1 MHDDPFRNL
10 AVGVQAL
17 RRRVEALT
25 LGIGG
30 ALGVAA
36 DPYPHQIA
44 TVRRILTDTTVRHL
58 IADEVGLGKTVQA
71 LMVLNALRWQNR
83 RHRAVILV
91 PDRLVR
97 QWQDECWTRCHCKAA
112 VVGEHDDD
120 AEAFVRIVRPQSLQ
134 SGVFRLRPDVFDL
147 LVVDEPQ
154 TMPASVL
161 ADVERAAP
169 DFRQIL
175 LLSATPGLNDPARRR
190 QVMRIIEPERTGCAE
205 LQGSDPEQALA
216 LAEESALSRFPGARD
231 GTAGADLQAALF
243 RTFSRERRII
253 RARRAEWGRYLPER
267 RYEQVSVPPLFGE
280 VERVRL
286 GMEWVMRTGS
296 PEDARSDAWRMAQA
310 LHRGHGSARQSIA
323 SARSRRPDVDGRL
336 AGALEAS
343 ASSPGD
349 SRFDALL
356 DTLARIWAAN
366 PSAQVIVVAGDN
378 PTIDFISQ
386 RLPRYFGSPESPLL
400 IATLRRPTESSEDER
415 KDVEAMHEQL
425 ADFSAGRAK
434 VLLIGEWVQAGLNLQ
449 YFARNVVF
457 YSAPW
462 EPEAIDQLV
471 GRLDRLRPNGLFKAD
486 RGEHLGRVR
495 IWSLS
500 QEGTIEARVVAGL
513 DAIGVFR
520 RPLPPMPPADAEE
533 MRRGLEALAFGVP
546 GGAMEAF
553 EAMASRWDG
562 EWATSQLL
570 HLNPFTPAAAQGAY
584 DQLQRAR
591 LPEPVLRQPD
601 RDAPLSARAEDALRG
616 WTNLMLKGR
625 FFDLGR
631 RKDHKDENI
640 RFSTLWYVDDPADA
654 PFPVPEM
661 PVPELPDD
669 DPAMTRPRRGNLW
682 MSGHVPFLYRR
693 RDLARPPRNTVNTD
707 DSEKGGGRLLRF
719 LDHGD
724 ALHDRLVD
732 GFIEFSR
739 NALGE
744 PAKPQYRVVLFPPGH
759 PILQFQGELLLVSV
773 GWLDPGT
780 SLLPVFDPRPLEEIL
795 GQARSD
801 AQKASLAADISAA
814 QDAWQADQRWLR
826 EHLPAAL
833 VGCAS
838 RLSGDRWVPV
848 DRELAWEAL
857 KPFADDENEV
867 CAKSSSAGAQTPHA
881 PINKGLLENV
891 RRTQEEF
898 AALWSAPLAGLEQA
912 VSLRL
917 LQVEAESAD
926 RRALRQAEVER
937 RRAEKAGQP
946 ERMWEGRVAAAGRR
960 LAMAERL
967 EAVRTGWL
975 RQVLGRAQSPPK
987 PNYMTL
993 LMRPAPME

>member
-10 AVGVQAL
+10 AVSVQAL
-17 RRRVEALT
+17 RRRVEALA

-134 SGVFRLRPDVFDL
+134 SGVFQLRPGVFDL
-147 LVVDEPQ
+147 LIVDEPQ

-169 DFRQIL
+169 HFRQIL

-205 LQGSDPEQALA
+205 LQGTDPEQALA
-216 LAEESALSRFPGARD
+216 LVEESALSLFPGARD
-231 GTAGADLQAALF
+231 GTADPDLQAALF

-267 RYEQVSVPPLFGE
+267 RYEQVSVPPLVGE

-296 PEDARSDAWRMAQA
+296 PEEALSDAWRMAQA

-336 AGALEAS
+336 AAILDAS

-386 RLPRYFGSPESPLL
+386 RLPRYFGEPESPLL
-400 IATLRRPTESSEDER
+400 IATLRRPRESSEDEIR
-415 KDVEAMHEQL
+415 DVEAMHEQL

-434 VLLIGEWVQAGLNLQ
+434 VLLIGEWIQAGLNLQ

-495 IWSLS
+495 IWCLS

-520 RPLPPMPPADAEE
+520 RPLPPMPPTDADE

-546 GGAMEAF
+546 GGAMEAL

-570 HLNPFTPAAAQGAY
+570 HLNPFTPASAQGVY
-584 DQLQRAR
+584 DQLQRAP
-591 LPEPVLRQPD
+591 LPEPVLRQLD
-601 RDAPLSARAEDALRG
+601 RDAPFISRAEDALRG
-616 WTNLMLKGR
+616 WMNLMSKGR
-625 FFDLGR
+625 FFALGVR
-631 RKDHKDENI
+631 SDHQDDSL
-640 RFSTLWYVDDPADA
+640 RFSTIWYADDPADA
-654 PFPVPEM
+654 PFPVPDI
-661 PVPELPDD
+661 PVPDV
-669 DPAMTRPRRGNLW
+669 PRGSRW

-693 RDLARPPRNTVNTD
+693 RDLARPPRNAVHTD
-707 DSEKGGGRLLRF
+707 DGEQGGRLLRF

-724 ALHDRLVD
+724 ALHDQLVD
-732 GFIEFSR
+732 GFIDFSR
-739 NALGE
+739 KALGE
-744 PAKPQYRVVLFPPGH
+744 PTKPQYRVVLFPPGH
-759 PILQFQGELLLVSV
+759 PILQLQGELLLVSV

-780 SLLPVFDPRPLEEIL
+780 SVLPAFDPKPLEEIV
-795 GQARSD
+795 AEAPSD
-801 AQKASLAADISAA
+801 AQKASLAADIAA
-814 QDAWQADQRWLR
+814 ARDAWRADQRWLR

-838 RLSGDRWVPV
+838 RHSGDRWVPV

-857 KPFADDENEV
+857 KPFADNENEV

-881 PINKGLLENV
+881 PINKGLLENI

-937 RRAEKAGQP
+937 RRAEKSGQP
-946 ERMWEGRVAAAGRR
+946 EQMWEGRVAAAGRR

-975 RQVLGRAQSPPK
+975 RQVLSRAQSTPR
-987 PNYMTL
+987 PNYLTL

>member
-231 GTAGADLQAALF
+231 GTVGADLQAALF

-336 AGALEAS
+336 AAILDAS

-356 DTLARIWAAN
+356 DTLARIWTNN

-386 RLPRYFGSPESPLL
+386 RLPRYFGEPESPLL
-400 IATLRRPTESSEDER
+400 IATLRRSSESSDDEV

-495 IWSLS
+495 IWCIS
-500 QEGTIEARVVAGL
+500 QEGTIEARVLAGL
-513 DAIGVFR
+513 EAIGVFW
-520 RPLPPMPPADAEE
+520 RPLPPMPPADAGEI
-533 MRRGLEALAFGVP
+533 RRGLEALAFGVP
-546 GGAMEAF
+546 GGSIEAL

-562 EWATSQLL
+562 EWATSQLF
-570 HLNPFTPAAAQGAY
+570 HLNPFTPTAAQGAY
-584 DQLQRAR
+584 DQLQRAA

-601 RDAPLSARAEDALRG
+601 RDAPFVTRAEDALRG
-616 WTNLMLKGR
+616 WTNLMSKGR
-625 FFDLGR
+625 FFALGVR
-631 RKDHKDENI
+631 NDHEDDSV
-640 RFSTLWYVDDPADA
+640 RFSTIWYADDPADA
-654 PFPVPEM
+654 PFQVPDIPVPD
-661 PVPELPDD
+661 VP
-669 DPAMTRPRRGNLW
+669 RGSHW

-693 RDLARPPRNTVNTD
+693 RDLARPPRNAVHTD
-707 DSEKGGGRLLRF
+707 DGEQGGRLLRF

-724 ALHDRLVD
+724 ALHDRLVE
-732 GFIEFSR
+732 GFIEFSKK
-739 NALGE
+739 AFGE

-759 PILQFQGELLLVSV
+759 PILEFQGELLLVSV

-780 SLLPVFDPRPLEEIL
+780 SVLPAFEPKPLEEIVAE
-795 GQARSD
+795 ARSD
-801 AQKASLAADISAA
+801 AQKASLAADILAA
-814 QDAWQADQRWLR
+814 RDAWRADQRWLR

-867 CAKSSSAGAQTPHA
+867 CAKSASAGAQTPHV
-881 PINKGLLENV
+881 PIANGLRENV

-912 VSLRL
+912 VFLRL

-967 EAVRTGWL
+967 EALRTGWL
-975 RQVLGRAQSPPK
+975 RQVLGRVQSPPR